1 MNPSLS
7 PLYHRIVVKI
17 GSNVLTRPDATLDV
31 TRLSHIVDQVA
42 QLHAAGVEVI
52 VVSSGAVASGR
63 SELRGRL
70 VNPDIDEVS
79 ARQLFSAVGQAKL
92 INRYYELFRDHNLVC
107 GQVLTTKEN
116 FATRRHYLN
125 QRHCMLTMLRQGVV
139 PVVNE
144 NDTVSVTE
152 LMFTDNDELSGLIA
166 SMMDADALI
175 ILSNIDGIY
184 TGDPALPDS
193 RLITT
198 VPLDSDLTAGIS
210 TKRSSAGRG
219 GMTTK
224 YRIARRV
231 ASEGIPVVIANGK
244 RQDIL
249 TRVVTDPDA
258 LCTRFEAAGERA
270 SSVKKWIAH
279 SDIFAQGTVRVNAG
293 AAEALRQSE
302 GVSLLPVGVTH
313 VDGDFAEG
321 DIVLVVD
328 PDNRTVAWGRT
339 TADSAAARSAI
350 GLAGQPPLIH
360 ADYIFVP

>member
-1 MNPSLS
+1 MTPEPS
-7 PLYHRIVVKI
+7 PLYRRIVVKI
-17 GSNVLTRPDATLDV
+17 GSNVLTRPDGTLDV
-31 TRLSHIVDQVA
+31 TQLSHLVDQVA
-42 QLHAAGVEVI
+42 QLHQRGVEVI

-70 VNPDIDEVS
+70 IDPNIDEVS

-92 INRYYELFRDHNLVC
+92 INRYYELFREHALAC

-166 SMMDADALI
+166 TMMDADALI
-175 ILSNIDGIY
+175 ILSNVDGIY
-184 TGDPALPDS
+184 TGDPRLPDS
-193 RLITT
+193 RLISR

-210 TKRSSAGRG
+210 TARSSAGRG

-231 ASEGIPVVIANGK
+231 ASEGIAVVIANGK
-244 RQDIL
+244 RQGIL
-249 TRVVTDPDA
+249 TQVVTDPDA
-258 LCTRFEAAGERA
+258 LCTRFDAAAERA

-279 SDIFAQGTVRVNAG
+279 SDIFAQGTVHVNAG

-302 GVSLLPVGVTH
+302 GVSLLPVGVTAI
-313 VDGDFAEG
+313 DGDFADG
-321 DIVLVVD
+321 DIVLVLD
-328 PDNRTVAWGRT
+328 PDGATVAWGRAT
-339 TADSAAARSAI
+339 MTASAARTVI
-350 GLAGQPPLIH
+350 GQPAHQPLIH